1 MSWAKSKSKRFDDG
15 GNCAPGPGAYDPN
28 HEILKTKTGLAV
40 PKSQRFEDQKFITP
54 GPGQYVVGSEM
65 GTGRKLQRSSSFQIN
80 KKPMGDKSSN
90 SSTASL
96 RSEVF
101 LTPQKCTPRK
111 KHRRS
116 LSSGNIKKPKSTL
129 DDYIKEDTVESLK
142 EKNRSLEEQ
151 LEEAEKQKELIE
163 RLQDQLKEAE
173 LQKESVVVACKHEI
187 PTPQKTEAL
196 EKTIEQLEKELNECR
211 EELKNKEMA
220 SSEEKLD
227 PLLDRVETLRFEVE
241 LLNQDNATMEEQLIE
256 TREERV
262 KMEEE
267 LAKMREVRGELEEKF
282 KEEEGRSTF
291 LHFTQEQ
298 LNCQVQSLENVVR
311 NLKTENKLL
320 NNAVNKLVGAVQ
332 IEKKRLKEVTDAYTR
347 ENADSE
353 QDFTKLQD
361 EVESSRAQVST
372 LKTDLECAK
381 IENLVKSSELENAQ
395 QELTGAKTELENN
408 KSELTATKNELAT
421 ARGDAKAQVVDLRA
435 QLGQA
440 ELERGG
446 ILEKMSLVLKEK
458 DELER
463 KLSDSAKEKEE
474 VLNDIEVAENDNDVL
489 KDSLVEVEK
498 EKNGLCLDL
507 AEITK
512 QKMALDDDLKNSEE
526 KIQILLK
533 TTSDLRVEVSE
544 LEMSK
549 VGLEGE
555 ICASREETSQL
566 EVTNCELRDML
577 NQEGEI
583 RDQTKEVV
591 AKLEELQIIKA
602 EAQAKLEGE
611 LVELKAQLDGLGG
624 EKEGWK
630 VEKKEIE
637 EERDQLYEDAR
648 INEVNLESLKE
659 EITVIREALEEQNM
673 EKEEVEE
680 VLLDTQGLVQCL
692 EEKLEDVHR
701 QHREEANQLAA
712 KLQEAEQA
720 RDQIKNERSSLM
732 EINTDLSA
740 QVTEYLQT
748 VKLLQDREQ
757 QLGRQLAVSGIQLKA
772 AQDDGEIDRMRLMQ
786 AEDEVLSLQAELDTT
801 LVELEQ
807 SCQRTQAATQKSREL
822 EVHLDVTQREH
833 SEVKENLVAQLN
845 TVKSAYNSSVEE
857 LADAQGSGKQLL
869 ERVVQL
875 EGMLEM
881 AAGTAQEQ
889 QLLLQENVK
898 HLEALRDNLEKNL
911 AEKQE
916 LLVSVHEEMKGVKEE
931 LIKGHGRIEELTKNN
946 LRLKGNLDVRAGEV
960 KQLKEEVGERS
971 KQVEE
976 ERQKVEE
983 WKTKD
988 GELTKKIKNLL
999 EEKQDTERIRRKDI
1013 EVMVKLREELEQRKE
1028 DLEQVKMGMEEIE
1041 SSKRSMEAQQ
1051 VVVMEAEKRA
1061 AQAEE
1066 AVEAWREKME
1076 EMETVMK
1083 QMELR
1088 LQEVEEEAKYY
1099 REQNQLLEDMIEP
1112 FKDQLESFE
1121 NEKRALLSQ
1130 SEQAQGEVQK
1140 LATQYGSLLGHQNQ
1154 KQKIHHVVK
1163 LKQENVSLKSEVVS
1177 LKEQITKL
1185 KRTITRNEEKMNE
1198 SIRRFDPS
1206 QSFQH
1211 SKLGGNKENSMV
1223 SSTPLGPPKVRPSR
1237 HSTGSPL
1244 MQRNKK

>member
-1 MSWAKSKSKRFDDG
+1 
-15 GNCAPGPGAYDPN
+15 
-28 HEILKTKTGLAV
+28 
-40 PKSQRFEDQKFITP
+40 
-54 GPGQYVVGSEM
+54 
-65 GTGRKLQRSSSFQIN
+65 
-80 KKPMGDKSSN
+80 
-90 SSTASL
+90 
-96 RSEVF
+96 
-101 LTPQKCTPRK
+101 
-111 KHRRS
+111 
-116 LSSGNIKKPKSTL
+116 
-129 DDYIKEDTVESLK
+129 
-142 EKNRSLEEQ
+142 
-151 LEEAEKQKELIE
+151 
-163 RLQDQLKEAE
+163 
-173 LQKESVVVACKHEI
+173 
-187 PTPQKTEAL
+187 
-196 EKTIEQLEKELNECR
+196 
-211 EELKNKEMA
+211 
-220 SSEEKLD
+220 
-227 PLLDRVETLRFEVE
+227 
-241 LLNQDNATMEEQLIE
+241 
-256 TREERV
+256 
-262 KMEEE
+262 MEEE
-267 LAKMREVRGELEEKF
+267 LAQMREVRGELEEKF

-332 IEKKRLKEVTDAYTR
+332 IEKKKLKEVTDAYTR

-353 QDFTKLQD
+353 EDFTKLQD
-361 EVESSRAQVST
+361 DVESSKSQVST

-381 IENLVKSSELENAQ
+381 IENLVKSSELENTQ
-395 QELTGAKTELENN
+395 LELTGAKNELETS

-421 ARGDAKAQVVDLRA
+421 ARGDAKVQVVELRA

-446 ILEKMSLVLKEK
+446 ILEKMSLILKEK

-463 KLSDSAKEKEE
+463 NMFDYAKENEE
-474 VLNDIEVAENDNDVL
+474 ALNDIEVSENDKTVL

-507 AEITK
+507 ADITK

-526 KIQILLK
+526 KIKILLK
-533 TTSDLRVEVSE
+533 TSADLRVEVSE

-549 VGLEGE
+549 VGLQGE

-566 EVTNCELRDML
+566 EINNCELRDML
-577 NQEGEI
+577 KQEEEL
-583 RDQTKEVV
+583 RNETKEVV
-591 AKLEELQIIKA
+591 TKMEELQIIKA
-602 EAQAKLEGE
+602 EAQTKLEGE
-611 LVELKAQLDGLGG
+611 LVEIKTQLGG
-624 EKEGWK
+624 FVDEKEGWK
-630 VEKKEIE
+630 MEKKEIE
-637 EERDQLYEDAR
+637 DERDQLYEDAR
-648 INEVNLESLKE
+648 LNEVNMESLKE

-701 QHREEANQLAA
+701 QHREEANHLAA
-712 KLQEAEQA
+712 KLQEAEQT
-720 RDQIKNERSSLM
+720 RDQIKNERMSLM
-732 EINTDLSA
+732 EMNTDLSA

-757 QLGRQLAVSGIQLKA
+757 QLGRQLAVSSIQLKA

-807 SCQRTQAATQKSREL
+807 SCQRTQAATEKSREL
-822 EVHLDVTQREH
+822 EVHLDVCQREH
-833 SEVKENLVAQLN
+833 TEVKENLVAQLK

-857 LADAQGSGKQLL
+857 LASAQGSGKQLL

-881 AAGTAQEQ
+881 ATGTSQEQ
-889 QLLLQENVK
+889 QQLLQENIK

-911 AEKQE
+911 AEKHE
-916 LLVSVHEEMKGVKEE
+916 LLVCVNEEMKGVKEE
-931 LIKGHGRIEELTKNN
+931 LIKGHGKIEELTKNN

-971 KQVEE
+971 QQVAE
-976 ERQKVEE
+976 ERKKVEE
-983 WKTKD
+983 WKMKD
-988 GELTKKIKNLL
+988 GELTKKIENLV

-1013 EVMVKLREELEQRKE
+1013 EVMVKLREELEQRTNELE
-1028 DLEQVKMGMEEIE
+1028 DVKLGMEEIE

-1061 AQAEE
+1061 ADAED
-1066 AVEAWREKME
+1066 AVEAWRNKME
-1076 EMETVMK
+1076 EMESVMN
-1083 QMELR
+1083 QLELR

-1163 LKQENVSLKSEVVS
+1163 LKQENVGLKSEVVS

-1223 SSTPLGPPKVRPSR
+1223 SSTPLGPPKSRPSR